1 MSFSEEYI
9 ARSIGGTTS
18 GASASSVALSFTSPP
33 SFERIALVITASGA
47 DDAYVTLVGNG
58 ASAPTVSSSA
68 FDYHIPSGS
77 TVTLK
82 IGRSLVPYI
91 TCATAYSAKE
101 IG

>member
-1 MSFSEEYI
+1 MSYCEEYI

-18 GASASSVALSFTSPP
+18 GGSASSVALSWTSPAQ
-33 SFERIALVITASGA
+33 FERMALVITSAGA
-47 DDAYVTLVGNG
+47 DDAYVTLVENG

-77 TVTLK
+77 TLTLK
-82 IGRSLVPYI
+82 IGRSIVPYI